1 MHGKLSCLM
10 INDLDAGLGH
20 FENTQVRGSL
30 AAGQPLLSS
39 LRGSTLKAARLCPL
53 DVCRCAL

>member
-1 MHGKLSCLM
+1 M